1 MMDLEK
7 IDAKVLDAIVQK
19 DLTLDVESIKELI
32 EMVSRL
38 EIADFE
44 LETPMGYL
52 RISKYPETVQVPA
65 PPPPPSVQ
73 APPPPPPPPHQNVA
87 PPPQEEVAPAPE
99 EPAQSSEELHEI
111 KSPIVG
117 TFYRAPAP
125 GEAPFV
131 EVGDHVN
138 PGDVL
143 CIVEAMKVMNQI
155 KSDISGTIAEILP
168 KNGEPVEY
176 GQVLFRIK
184 PD

>member
-1 MMDLEK
+1 MRR
-7 IDAKVLDAIVQK
+7 AHPF
-19 DLTLDVESIKELI
+19 SG
-32 EMVSRL
+32 R
-38 EIADFE
+38 
-44 LETPMGYL
+44 
-52 RISKYPETVQVPA
+52 R
-65 PPPPPSVQ
+65 
-73 APPPPPPPPHQNVA
+73 H
-87 PPPQEEVAPAPE
+87 
-99 EPAQSSEELHEI
+99 
-111 KSPIVG
+111 
-117 TFYRAPAP
+117 RAPAP